1 MFNFSNDMIPDLA
14 QFLEL
19 YYYKIL
25 RVNLTTDTYEI
36 VLLRKGEK
44 ASTETTLSGLLNEF
58 AESDAVE
65 DKDKT
70 VFKAMTKLEYLRNHV
85 DGEFWFKYGHKVGN
99 SYYKAAFILMPSVN
113 YSEDNQECIL
123 FLKEIELSM

>member
-44 ASTETTLSGLLNEF
+44 ASTETTLSGLLN
-58 AESDAVE
+58 
-65 DKDKT
+65 
-70 VFKAMTKLEYLRNHV
+70 
-85 DGEFWFKYGHKVGN
+85 DGRFN
-99 SYYKAAFILMPSVN
+99 LP
-113 YSEDNQECIL
+113 CL
-123 FLKEIELSM
+123 L